1 MTRLSIRWRL
11 TLWYGVS
18 LAVLLCGFCLILMLL
33 MRQQVFVRTDAGLR
47 EKVKELGVEI
57 GLAENAAAFKSAA
70 TVRFDHHE
78 STTF

>member
-18 LAVLLCGFCLILMLL
+18 LAVLLCGFCLIMMLL
-33 MRQQVFVRTDAGLR
+33 MRQQLFVRTDAGLR